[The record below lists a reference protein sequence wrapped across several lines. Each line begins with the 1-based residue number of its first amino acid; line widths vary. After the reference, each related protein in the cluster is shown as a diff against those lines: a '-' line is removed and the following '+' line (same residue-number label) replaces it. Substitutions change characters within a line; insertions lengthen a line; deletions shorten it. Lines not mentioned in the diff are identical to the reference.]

1 MAKKIKA
8 VVFDMDGVLFD
19 TERLCLAS
27 WKAVAGRFGMEGVE
41 KVFPLCIGRTRED
54 TMKIVTEHF
63 PGVDIDRFY
72 AEEREVINRK
82 LESEGVPQLPYAGD
96 ILNGL
101 KAAGIPLALASST
114 KYDRVCRQLKEV
126 GFYDLFDAIVGGDLV
141 ENGKPAPDIYL
152 EACGRLGLDPA
163 DCAAV
168 EDSFN
173 GIRSAHAAGMVP
185 VMVPDMVQPDEEIR
199 GLAYKVC
206 GSLEEAEKTLIAMY
220 NGH

>member
-1 MAKKIKA
+1 MAKRIKA

-27 WKAVAGRFGMEGVE
+27 WKVVADRYGMEGIE
-41 KVFPLCIGRTRED
+41 DVFPLCIGRTNPD
-54 TMKIVTEHF
+54 TRRIIHEHY
-63 PGVDIDRFY
+63 PELDIDVFY
-72 AEEREVINRK
+72 EQVRDVIHEK
-82 LESEGVPQLPYAGD
+82 LKSGVPLLPYAGD
-96 ILNGL
+96 ILKNL
-101 KAAGIPLALASST
+101 NAAGIPLAIGSST
-114 KYDRVCRQLKEV
+114 RIETVTYQLKEV
-126 GFYDLFDAIVGGDLV
+126 GFYDYFSAVVGGDLV

-152 EACGRLGLDPA
+152 EACRRLGIAPK

-206 GSLEEAEKTLIAMY
+206 GSLEEAEKTLLTLF
-220 NGH
+220 GDS